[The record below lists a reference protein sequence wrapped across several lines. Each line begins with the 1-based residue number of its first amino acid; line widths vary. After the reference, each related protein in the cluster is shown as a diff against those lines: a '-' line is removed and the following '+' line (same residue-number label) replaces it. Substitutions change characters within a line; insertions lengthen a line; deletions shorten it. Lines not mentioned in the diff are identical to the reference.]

1 MLYRRRCCHGA
12 RPYYYALIF
21 VGLGEEKRILL
32 SYRLFSG
39 CCFVDAKSQN
49 ASAPTMTFF
58 SIWPKKKQQQVKP
71 NPSKHR
77 AEIPMPSFNVIRPLV
92 APFAVVS
99 AVALLS
105 HYPEL
110 VTAQGQL
117 HTPPSKSTNVFT
129 QAKGG
134 GDFGRSTAVNAARA
148 RDMKEMLAAET
159 KLEGGTGSSAA
170 AVLTSN
176 KSNGKEVDDVTK
188 AAVRL
193 ANAATGKH
201 SILDEINE
209 VTSIVDR
216 KSFREFEG

>member
-1 MLYRRRCCHGA
+1 M
-12 RPYYYALIF
+12 
-21 VGLGEEKRILL
+21 K
-32 SYRLFSG
+32 
-39 CCFVDAKSQN
+39 
-49 ASAPTMTFF
+49 F
-58 SIWPKKKQQQVKP
+58 SIERSNNKTSP
-71 NPSKHR
+71 NLSKYS
-77 AEIPMPSFNVIRPLV
+77 AVIPMPSFNVIRPLV

-117 HTPPSKSTNVFT
+117 HTPPKSTNVFT
-129 QAKGG
+129 QTQGG
-134 GDFGRSTAVNAARA
+134 GDFGRSTAVNAARV
-148 RDMKEMLAAET
+148 REMKEMLAAES
-159 KLEGGTGSSAA
+159 KLEGGTGSSA

>member
-1 MLYRRRCCHGA
+1 
-12 RPYYYALIF
+12 
-21 VGLGEEKRILL
+21 
-32 SYRLFSG
+32 
-39 CCFVDAKSQN
+39 
-49 ASAPTMTFF
+49 
-58 SIWPKKKQQQVKP
+58 
-71 NPSKHR
+71 
-77 AEIPMPSFNVIRPLV
+77 MPSFNAIRPLV

-188 AAVRL
+188 VAVRL

>member
-1 MLYRRRCCHGA
+1 
-12 RPYYYALIF
+12 
-21 VGLGEEKRILL
+21 
-32 SYRLFSG
+32 
-39 CCFVDAKSQN
+39 
-49 ASAPTMTFF
+49 
-58 SIWPKKKQQQVKP
+58 
-71 NPSKHR
+71 
-77 AEIPMPSFNVIRPLV
+77 MPSFNVIRPLV

-117 HTPPSKSTNVFT
+117 HTPPKSTNVFT

-134 GDFGRSTAVNAARA
+134 GDFGRSTAVNAARV
-148 RDMKEMLAAET
+148 REMKEMLAAER
-159 KLEGGTGSSAA
+159 KVESGAGSSAAA

-176 KSNGKEVDDVTK
+176 KSTNGKEVDDVTK

>member
-1 MLYRRRCCHGA
+1 
-12 RPYYYALIF
+12 
-21 VGLGEEKRILL
+21 
-32 SYRLFSG
+32 
-39 CCFVDAKSQN
+39 
-49 ASAPTMTFF
+49 
-58 SIWPKKKQQQVKP
+58 
-71 NPSKHR
+71 
-77 AEIPMPSFNVIRPLV
+77 MPSFNVIRPLV

-117 HTPPSKSTNVFT
+117 HTPPKSTNVFT

-134 GDFGRSTAVNAARA
+134 GDFGRSTAVNAARV
-148 RDMKEMLAAET
+148 REMKEMLAAES
-159 KLEGGTGSSAA
+159 KLEGGSGSSA

-176 KSNGKEVDDVTK
+176 TIDAASTKSKGKEVDDVTK

-216 KSFREFEG
+216 KSFKEFEG

>member
-1 MLYRRRCCHGA
+1 
-12 RPYYYALIF
+12 
-21 VGLGEEKRILL
+21 
-32 SYRLFSG
+32 
-39 CCFVDAKSQN
+39 
-49 ASAPTMTFF
+49 
-58 SIWPKKKQQQVKP
+58 
-71 NPSKHR
+71 
-77 AEIPMPSFNVIRPLV
+77 MPSFNAIRPLV

-170 AVLTSN
+170 AVLASN

-188 AAVRL
+188 VAVRL